1 MRARTLH
8 GDERKT
14 RSRLMR
20 WLGPGLIT
28 GAADDDPS
36 GIATYSQAGAAYG
49 FGQLWTIVLCLP
61 LMIAVQEACARIGS
75 ATSQGLVK
83 VTSRV
88 YSKKILFLV
97 VALVVIANVI
107 NIGAD
112 FAAVGASL
120 NLLIPLPIWLLS
132 TIFMLIVLALEIFIG
147 YHTYAKFLKF
157 LALSLIS
164 YVVVALMVTSN
175 WIAVLKA
182 TFIPQR
188 EWSSAYWYVIVAIL
202 GTTISPYM
210 FFWQTAEEVEETKYA
225 HQQEKSPRGIREIRQ
240 DTSVGMSISQIGSW
254 FMIITAAVVLHENGV
269 VNIGTA
275 SDAAKALEPL
285 VEGFPYAGTIAK
297 SLFAIGVIGMGLL
310 GIPVLAGSVA
320 YAVSDAF
327 NWREGLDYK
336 LKEAKQFYGVII
348 FSTVAGWLITLLGI
362 DPIKSLVF
370 AAVINGLVAV
380 PLIFLIS
387 RISRNREVMGE
398 LAGRGLSRT
407 MLNIAFVVMLLC
419 ALMLIGT
426 TILS

>member
-1 MRARTLH
+1 MAR
-8 GDERKT
+8 
-14 RSRLMR
+14 RSKLFRV
-20 WLGPGLIT
+20 LGPGLIT

-61 LMIAVQEACARIGS
+61 LMIAVQEACARIGA

-83 VTSRV
+83 VTSRL
-88 YSKKILFLV
+88 YSKKILAVVVGLV
-97 VALVVIANVI
+97 VVANVI

-120 NLLIPLPIWLLS
+120 NLLVPLPIPILA
-132 TIFMLIVLALEIFIG
+132 TIFMLVVLGLEIFIG

-157 LALSLIS
+157 LSLALIS
-164 YVVVALMVTSN
+164 YVAVALIVTNN
-175 WIAVLKA
+175 WVEVFKA
-182 TFIPQR
+182 TFIPQLQ
-188 EWSSAYWYVIVAIL
+188 WTPAYWYVIVAIL

-210 FFWQTAEEVEETKYA
+210 FFWQSAEEVEESNYSATHHTKRRDI
-225 HQQEKSPRGIREIRQ
+225 KEIRQ
-240 DTSVGMSISQIGSW
+240 DTAIGMSISQLGSW

-269 VNIGTA
+269 TTIGTA
-275 SDAAKALEPL
+275 ADAAKALEPL
-285 VEGFPYAGTIAK
+285 VQGFPHAGTLAK
-297 SLFAIGVIGMGLL
+297 LLFAIGVIGMGLL

-327 NWREGLDYK
+327 GWREGLDYK

-348 FSTVAGWLITLLGI
+348 FSTVLGWMITVIGI

-380 PLIFLIS
+380 PLIFLIA
-387 RISRNREVMGE
+387 RISRNHEVMGDFS
-398 LAGRGLSRT
+398 GKRLSRS
-407 MLNIAFVVMLLC
+407 MLNIAFILMFLS
-419 ALMLIGT
+419 ALMMIGT
-426 TILS
+426 TLFS

>member
-1 MRARTLH
+1 
-8 GDERKT
+8 
-14 RSRLMR
+14 MR

-75 ATSQGLVK
+75 ATSQGLVR

-175 WIAVLKA
+175 WLAVLKA
-182 TFIPQR
+182 TFIPQL

-320 YAVSDAF
+320 YAISDAF

>member
-182 TFIPQR
+182 TFIPQL

-225 HQQEKSPRGIREIRQ
+225 HHQEKSPRGIREIRQ

>member
-1 MRARTLH
+1 MRAKTLH
-8 GDERKT
+8 GDEREP

-182 TFIPQR
+182 TFIPQL

-254 FMIITAAVVLHENGV
+254 FIIITAAVVLHENGV

>member
-1 MRARTLH
+1 
-8 GDERKT
+8 
-14 RSRLMR
+14 MR

-83 VTSRV
+83 VTSHV

-182 TFIPQR
+182 TFIPQL

-225 HQQEKSPRGIREIRQ
+225 HHQEKSPRGIREIRQ